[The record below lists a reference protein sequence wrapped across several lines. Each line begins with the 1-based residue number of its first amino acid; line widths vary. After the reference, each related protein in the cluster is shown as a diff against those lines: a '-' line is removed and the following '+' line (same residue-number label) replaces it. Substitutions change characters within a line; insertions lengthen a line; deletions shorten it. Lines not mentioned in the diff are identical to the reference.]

1 MLPLNSADK
10 TSRFQR
16 RVTPHRRSYSKT
28 GKRCAGVWTRSV
40 FRATRATA
48 VLSFWSL
55 ETRSYLHVH
64 NICISGK
71 SLICTSCFL
80 LGADVFTRRLP
91 GTFIWVTQSAKP
103 FPCKIHFW
111 DFAADNICLPASMDD
126 VGFDVEGSGL
136 SPSKGLVWLR
146 AGHRSGKTCW
156 NLICLFSFF
165 FLLFCCK

>member
-10 TSRFQR
+10 TSHFQC

-28 GKRCAGVWTRSV
+28 GKHYAGVWTKSV
-40 FRATRATA
+40 FRTMRATV

-55 ETRSYLHVH
+55 ATLSYLHVH
-64 NICISGK
+64 NICISGN

-80 LGADVFTRRLP
+80 LGADVLTRRFP
-91 GTFIWVTQSAKP
+91 GTFIWVTQSAKS
-103 FPCKIHFW
+103 FCCKIHFL
-111 DFAADNICLPASMDD
+111 DCAADNICLPASMDD

-136 SPSKGLVWLR
+136 NPSRGLVWLR

-165 FLLFCCK
+165 LSLFCRK